1 MVYFKGHSGAR
12 THVNYFSIDGEKWNF
27 SVFLIGLRCIMNVFR
42 SHEIF
47 SNARK
52 NHTIEV
58 KFIRNHP
65 SGGVLTLYVFCP
77 EKTKYG
83 LK

>member
-1 MVYFKGHSGAR
+1 MGYFKGRSGAR
-12 THVNYFSIDGEKWNF
+12 TYVNYPPIDDEKWNF
-27 SVFLIGLRCIMNVFR
+27 FVFLIGLRCIMNVFR
-42 SHEIF
+42 SHETF

-52 NHTIEV
+52 NNTIEE
-58 KFIRNHP
+58 KFIRIHP
-65 SGGVLTLYVFCP
+65 SGGVLTFYVFCP